1 MRHVLVAVFDSAIRT
16 MLSEVLEV
24 EGYHVTR
31 ARDQD
36 QLIAVLR
43 SVLHP
48 LTVLLDVWT
57 IEGGP
62 SFSDEFLIA
71 LVTEHSRWERH
82 AYIVT
87 GGRAHFLT
95 LHGGSSPMGSQASS
109 LMSCLFQGC
118 CFAPEGGAPAQVD
131 VDSIAVWRGELETT
145 TAGSG
150 AHPVQDALLL
160 LPVGTTYHGTG
171 KQDSIGEVQ
180 AGRPNYS
187 RTRER
192 NRQCGEDMWLK
203 PTHAYLPRLK
213 PRSLRPA

>member
-48 LTVLLDVWT
+48 LVVLLDVWA

-71 LVTEHSRWERH
+71 LVTDHPRWERH

-87 GGRAHFLT
+87 GGGAHFVAPHPAPSAKRFLADYAAAT
-95 LHGGSSPMGSQASS
+95 LPMPFSV
-109 LMSCLFQGC
+109 
-118 CFAPEGGAPAQVD
+118 E
-131 VDSIAVWRGELETT
+131 
-145 TAGSG
+145 
-150 AHPVQDALLL
+150 ALLKA
-160 LPVGTTYHGTG
+160 VETA
-171 KQDSIGEVQ
+171 V
-180 AGRPNYS
+180 ARP
-187 RTRER
+187 
-192 NRQCGEDMWLK
+192 
-203 PTHAYLPRLK
+203 
-213 PRSLRPA
+213 